1 MLHIIYFAQL
11 KDDINCSDED
21 IDWQA
26 HMVTVKDLKTLLST
40 RSPKWQHAF
49 QKNILS
55 AVNQTMAHDEHAIKD
70 GDEIAFFP
78 PVTGG

>member
-11 KDDINCSDED
+11 KDDLDCSEETLEWLPHLTT
-21 IDWQA
+21 IS
-26 HMVTVKDLKTLLST
+26 DLKTALSQ
-40 RSPKWQHAF
+40 RSKQWQHAF
-49 QKNILS
+49 SKNILS
-55 AVNQTMAHDEHAIKD
+55 AVNQAMAHDSHPIKE